1 MLTFSGISRQF
12 EGFGRDVIC
21 WRGGLSSTEAYVTL
35 ETMTV
40 TFTLRHCGCQL
51 SECPLAHRD
60 NKYSRKKTRNT
71 VWTRFASKSRYW
83 ARKQRSSAYR
93 EWRAVELLLRES
105 FSLSSPWLQQHTV
118 KILKSDP
125 RCDVMEK
132 LIEIYSFFSRTFY
145 KPLCKQLFKSKV
157 KYR

>member
-21 WRGGLSSTEAYVTL
+21 WREGLSSTEAYVTL

-51 SECPLAHRD
+51 SECPLAHRG

-93 EWRAVELLLRES
+93 EWRAVELLLREI
-105 FSLSSPWLQQHTV
+105 FSLYVPGCWSEDSEIWSQMWRHEKVNRDILFLLSNFFISRCVSSC
-118 KILKSDP
+118 LKA
-125 RCDVMEK
+125 K
-132 LIEIYSFFSRTFY
+132 
-145 KPLCKQLFKSKV
+145 
-157 KYR
+157 